1 MHPDKF
7 ERRRRARLVIAVLLV
22 GAIVSALV
30 AGVFFMVN
38 NAHPHI

>member
-1 MHPDKF
+1 MHPDSF
-7 ERRRRARLVIAVLLV
+7 ERRRRARLLIGVLLV

-30 AGVFFMVN
+30 DGVFFTVN